1 MRLVGL
7 AILLFL
13 SSTVARAQNRTV
25 LLASHRAG
33 RVELLD
39 PVTLQSLTSIKVL
52 PQANGVTSK
61 PAGLLF
67 LLDGL
72 APDFQ
77 GCCALYAL
85 DLKALKLTKL
95 LEPVSAAVV
104 SPDGQNVL
112 AQRGAVGI
120 EFFGTRS
127 LQHEPGIP
135 RSIAPGN
142 YSLHFSPDGQLLYG
156 TSNFPTPSLD
166 VFDFERRKL
175 VARLSVRQDLI
186 VRGEWVGDD
195 YYLYGRSKDG
205 GQLWRVKPDNSA
217 LGEPVKISFPD
228 AAPVCG
234 SPEQELLGAG
244 SRLFLYEAFGAKGD
258 RRDRCAR
265 QIPGGLVS
273 IDLQTGR
280 ILAHLAPDVHFC
292 SLISSADGKEL
303 YGVDVKDPQWT
314 SVGLVRLDSMT
325 GEVLAK
331 RDLASDVWFTSQQ
344 SRAKWCRAGRLRLR
358 LNDRFVPKSCW

>member
-1 MRLVGL
+1 
-7 AILLFL
+7 
-13 SSTVARAQNRTV
+13 
-25 LLASHRAG
+25 
-33 RVELLD
+33 D

-61 PAGLLF
+61 PGGLLF

-85 DLKALKLTKL
+85 DLQALKPTKL

-104 SPDGQNVL
+104 SPDGQHVL

-135 RSIAPGN
+135 RPIAPGN

-166 VFDFERRKL
+166 VFDFEQRKL

-195 YYLYGRSKDG
+195 YYLYGRSKDR

-217 LGEPVKISFPD
+217 LGEPVKISFP
-228 AAPVCG
+228 
-234 SPEQELLGAG
+234 
-244 SRLFLYEAFGAKGD
+244 
-258 RRDRCAR
+258 
-265 QIPGGLVS
+265 
-273 IDLQTGR
+273 
-280 ILAHLAPDVHFC
+280 
-292 SLISSADGKEL
+292 
-303 YGVDVKDPQWT
+303 
-314 SVGLVRLDSMT
+314 
-325 GEVLAK
+325 
-331 RDLASDVWFTSQQ
+331 
-344 SRAKWCRAGRLRLR
+344 
-358 LNDRFVPKSCW
+358 